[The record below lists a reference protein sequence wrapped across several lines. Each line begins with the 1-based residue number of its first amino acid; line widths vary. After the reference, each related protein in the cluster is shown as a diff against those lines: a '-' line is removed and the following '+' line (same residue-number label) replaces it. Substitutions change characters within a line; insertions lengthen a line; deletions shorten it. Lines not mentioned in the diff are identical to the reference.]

1 LTTVTLAF
9 SSAAD
14 VDGDEHID
22 FVEFIK
28 GLTDVISMTETTE
41 KIEWAYDLYDLN
53 KDGSLTLQE
62 IQSCMADDNASLPW
76 TLKHLKKVFS
86 DTAVREDS
94 VTKHEFCSVARYC
107 STLTFPAFI
116 ILDTV
121 RAKAADMNTKD
132 AKKTKDLQAD
142 WELAAENKLSNKEVD
157 RLEREIR
164 DIETE
169 KDQDRAKVS
178 AKGQIGRGL
187 EGKKKVSIR
196 DRAMG
201 AAERSGAMVTAR
213 VAKRMKPEASK
224 KSTRR

>member
-1 LTTVTLAF
+1 MVCDRRHNRL
-9 SSAAD
+9 SN
-14 VDGDEHID
+14 
-22 FVEFIK
+22 
-28 GLTDVISMTETTE
+28 
-41 KIEWAYDLYDLN
+41 AYWESGN
-53 KDGSLTLQE
+53 TDGSITAAG
-62 IQSCMADDNASLPW
+62 SW
-76 TLKHLKKVFS
+76 HL
-86 DTAVREDS
+86 E
-94 VTKHEFCSVARYC
+94 
-107 STLTFPAFI
+107 
-116 ILDTV
+116 
-121 RAKAADMNTKD
+121 
-132 AKKTKDLQAD
+132 QA
-142 WELAAENKLSNKEVD
+142 EVD